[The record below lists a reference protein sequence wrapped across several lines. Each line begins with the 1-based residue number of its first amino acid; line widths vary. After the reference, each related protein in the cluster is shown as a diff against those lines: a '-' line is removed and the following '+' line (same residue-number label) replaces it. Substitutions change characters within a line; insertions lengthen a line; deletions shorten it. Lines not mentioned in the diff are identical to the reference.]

1 MNRDDPLWLW
11 LLRSERD
18 LDPCLVADH
27 RDRLRAALDR
37 LEAYLDDPPK
47 RPNLIDVTPRYWDAL
62 GVVAP

>member
-27 RDRLRAALDR
+27 RDKLRAALDR